1 MKKSISILTL
11 LLIAG
16 SISFVN
22 AFDDPRSTSGVLKQ
36 GSTVKVLYKASELS
50 DVKIYILDEQDQIVY
65 TEKIKNT
72 DGFARP
78 YNLSNLPQ
86 GNYKIK
92 LLDNSGSH
100 VEHISHSV
108 KPVKR
113 SRITYV
119 ARVAGS
125 TDSFIL
131 SVPNKGQDD
140 ISITIYNADD
150 ELLYSGKETITGDF
164 AKIYKL
170 KNYNGKIK
178 FVVTDSKGL
187 TGSWTR
193 DNW

>member
-16 SISFVN
+16 SITFVN

-50 DVKIYILDEQDQIVY
+50 DVKIFILNEHDQIVF

-72 DGFARP
+72 DGFSRP

-92 LLDNSGSH
+92 LLDNGGTH
-100 VEHISHSV
+100 VEHISHII

-113 SRITYV
+113 SRVTYV
-119 ARVAGS
+119 ARVKGS
-125 TDSFIL
+125 ADSFIL
-131 SVPNKGQDD
+131 SVPNKGNDD

-150 ELLYSGKETITGDF
+150 AILYSGKETITGDF

-193 DNW
+193 HNW

>member
-50 DVKIYILDEQDQIVY
+50 DVKIYILNEQDQIVY

-72 DGFARP
+72 DGFVRP

-100 VEHISHSV
+100 VQQIIHSL
-108 KPVKR
+108 KPVKQ

-140 ISITIYNADD
+140 ISITIYNAEDAV
-150 ELLYSGKETITGDF
+150 LYSGQETINGDF

-170 KNYNGKIK
+170 KNYTGRVK